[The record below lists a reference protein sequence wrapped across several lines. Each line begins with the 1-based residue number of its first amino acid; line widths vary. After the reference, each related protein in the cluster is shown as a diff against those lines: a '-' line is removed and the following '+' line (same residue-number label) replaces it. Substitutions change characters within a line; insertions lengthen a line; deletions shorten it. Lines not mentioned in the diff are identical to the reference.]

1 VDQQF
6 TTNHKS
12 FGRYSLVRELTEV
25 NSGNVYVK
33 LLETANGNVLESPGL
48 QWTKQPELA
57 DRGGNYN
64 LQNLGSLGGS
74 RGLAGGVSWTLG
86 RLAFTPF
93 LWDDLSGET
102 FTYWIAPF
110 SGGPVWTGPAEY
122 SDCDD

>member
-1 VDQQF
+1 MDQQF

-64 LQNLGSLGGS
+64 LQNPGQFGRFTGIGRGSFLDIGTA
-74 RGLAGGVSWTLG
+74 RIHPILVG
-86 RLAFTPF
+86 RFE
-93 LWDDLSGET
+93 W
-102 FTYWIAPF
+102 
-110 SGGPVWTGPAEY
+110 
-122 SDCDD
+122 